1 MSADT
6 ARHLKTWAWLT
17 ALTVAEVLLAGA
29 HVSKTTLVAGLGAMS
44 LWKALLVALC
54 FMHLGKE
61 SRWLKAA
68 ALVPVALSAIAIVL
82 LLTDTPFLRIG

>member
-1 MSADT
+1 MNTDT
-6 ARHLKTWAWLT
+6 ARYLRTWAWLT
-17 ALTVAEVLLAGA
+17 VLTVAEVLLAKSS
-29 HVSKTTLVAGLGAMS
+29 VSKMTLVAGLGAMS

-68 ALVPVALSAIAIVL
+68 AIVPVALSGVAIVL
-82 LLTDTPFLRIG
+82 LLTDTPFLRIV

>member
-6 ARHLKTWAWLT
+6 ARYLKTWAWLT
-17 ALTVAEVLLAGA
+17 VLTVAEVLLAKS
-29 HVSKTTLVAGLGAMS
+29 HVQKMTLVAGLGAMS

-54 FMHLGKE
+54 FMHLQKE

-68 ALVPVALSAIAIVL
+68 ALVPVVLSGIAIL
-82 LLTDTPFLRIG
+82 LLLSDTPFLRIG